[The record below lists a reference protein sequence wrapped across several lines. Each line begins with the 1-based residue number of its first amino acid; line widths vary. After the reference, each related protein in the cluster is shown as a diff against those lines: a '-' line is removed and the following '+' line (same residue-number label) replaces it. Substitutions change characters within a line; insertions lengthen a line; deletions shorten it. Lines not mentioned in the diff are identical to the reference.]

1 MKYPVYILF
10 VVGIAMSSAIAG
22 DHMAPGHS
30 HGSSTICWGYAMAR
44 SAEKYNGH
52 DPCDA
57 MTVTDVT
64 QVNENYWTHHS
75 GNLASIM
82 ANINEGDIISFEG
95 KNHVAYVENIYSRTT
110 NGIYLSQ
117 VESSGSTEEHYNVE
131 LSAVI
136 DGDSDYGPEHWAIL
150 ERGDP
155 DGYFTK
161 KPTIQITVNNNF
173 PGGQVKVAGQ
183 TQSAGVKSVE
193 WLDPLSLER
202 VAGQEYGGYV
212 QAFYRWNLAGEYDYN
227 PSVQIIPKV
236 GGTYTANFDDEY
248 NITFENSFVGVG
260 TPGVIKVEGTP
271 YPAPKT
277 WPVKEDDSVDAEAV
291 NQTINGIAYTFTE
304 WNDANPTKARTFYPT
319 GNTTYTAHFVGKP
332 NQVSGVQSTT
342 PPGQNVHITWNEHS
356 NANVNYRIYR
366 DIAHD
371 GEDPEVGTYKN
382 HGTTSWTDP
391 NWEVTAGYT
400 HELLNYDVRAHYTTE
415 DTEADENFGSVAKF
429 ARRALK
435 KILQALVGVP
445 DQFNL
450 FPAHPNPFNPATTI
464 RYDLP
469 EASRLTL
476 VIYDIMG
483 REVRRWDLQEDPGYR
498 QVMWDGKD
506 QGGRQVSAGIY
517 VYRLVAIP
525 VEGGEPYI
533 DSRKMVLLK

>member
-10 VVGIAMSSAIAG
+10 VVAIAMSSATAG
-22 DHMAPGHS
+22 DHMAPGHD

-44 SAEKYNGH
+44 SAGKYNGH

-110 NGIYLSQ
+110 SGIRLSQ
-117 VESSGSTEEHYNVE
+117 VESGGSTEEHLNVP
-131 LSAVI
+131 LDTVMA
-136 DGDSDYGPEHWAIL
+136 GGTYQGWAIT
-150 ERGDP
+150 RRNDP

-161 KPTIQITVNNNF
+161 KPTIQITVNNSF
-173 PGGQVKVAGQ
+173 TGGQVKVAGGEPEM
-183 TQSAGVKSVE
+183 AGTKSVE
-193 WLDPLSLER
+193 WLDLLSLER

-212 QAFYRWNLAGEYDYN
+212 QAFTHWMVEGQSKYTPAV
-227 PSVQIIPKV
+227 SIVPKV
-236 GGTYTANFDDEY
+236 GYEYTANFKNEY
-248 NITFENSFVGVG
+248 NIIFENYFVGVG
-260 TPGVIKVEGTP
+260 TPGVIKVEGTQ

-277 WPVKEDDSVDAEAV
+277 WPVVEDNSVNAEAL

-391 NWEVTAGYT
+391 DWEVTAGYT

-429 ARRALK
+429 ARIAFK
-435 KILQALVGVP
+435 KIQQALVGVP

-469 EASRLTL
+469 EASSVSLT
-476 VIYDIMG
+476 IYDMMG
-483 REVRRWDLQEDPGYR
+483 REVKSWRLQQTAGYK
-498 QVMWDGKD
+498 QVVWDGKD
-506 QGGRQVSAGIY
+506 QSGRLAPAGIY
-517 VYRLVAIP
+517 IYRFIATS
-525 VEGGEPYI
+525 VESNKRFTA
-533 DSRKMVLLK
+533 SRKMVLLK